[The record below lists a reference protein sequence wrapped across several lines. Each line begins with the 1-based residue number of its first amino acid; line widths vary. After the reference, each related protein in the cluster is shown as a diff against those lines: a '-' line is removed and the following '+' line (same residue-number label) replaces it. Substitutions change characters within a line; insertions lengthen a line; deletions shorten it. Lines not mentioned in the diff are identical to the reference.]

1 MLNAPDMKEYL
12 KILDDKAIT
21 SKEQFILTCSAN
33 GLEIDEAIYQ
43 NVIRYEID
51 QLTKIKK
58 LGPMFRDLPEKSL
71 WEYKKLFHL
80 VESSGRVIDPKTFEP
95 RLEVRIIHNGG
106 IRVFST
112 SMELMTD
119 MNAMFSVDID
129 EELFNLLKDGGLKR

>member
-1 MLNAPDMKEYL
+1 
-12 KILDDKAIT
+12 
-21 SKEQFILTCSAN
+21 
-33 GLEIDEAIYQ
+33 
-43 NVIRYEID
+43 
-51 QLTKIKK
+51 
-58 LGPMFRDLPEKSL
+58 
-71 WEYKKLFHL
+71 L
-80 VESSGRVIDPKTFEP
+80 VESSGRVIDPKNFES

>member
-1 MLNAPDMKEYL
+1 MLNTPDMKEYL
-12 KILDDKAIT
+12 KILDDKAIA

-33 GLEIDEAIYQ
+33 GLEIDETIYQ
-43 NVIRYEID
+43 NVIRYEIE

-58 LGPMFRDLPEKSL
+58 LEPMFRDFPEKNL

-80 VESSGRVIDPKTFEP
+80 VESSGRVTDPKNLEP
-95 RLEVRIIHNGG
+95 RFEVRIICDSG

-112 SMELMTD
+112 SMEWMTD

-129 EELFNLLKDGGLKR
+129 EELFNLLKEGGLKR